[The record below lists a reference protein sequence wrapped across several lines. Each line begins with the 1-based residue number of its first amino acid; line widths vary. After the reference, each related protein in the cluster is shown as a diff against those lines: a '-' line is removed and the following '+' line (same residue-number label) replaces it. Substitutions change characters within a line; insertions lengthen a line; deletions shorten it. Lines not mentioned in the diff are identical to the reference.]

1 MLPCKP
7 LSTFRDRCSGEMSG
21 NSTHQS
27 RWDHPVFTGCFGEG
41 EKPESG
47 SFLRC
52 GPKMPLPERDMLL
65 CTNWFS
71 ICCRSLMGNG
81 TLLISGLSR
90 IRDQKFRCALETNLS
105 AFLVSQQKYNRTPPY
120 CIPSDFYCLLL
131 LCNIHKQLK
140 AATLVQYLCYKTSLT
155 SIPLIRTCL

>member
-7 LSTFRDRCSGEMSG
+7 LSTFRDICSEEMPG

-27 RWDHPVFTGCFGEG
+27 RWDHPVSLSALGSERN
-41 EKPESG
+41 

-52 GPKMPLPERDMLL
+52 GPKMPLPEQDMLL
-65 CTNWFS
+65 CTSWFS

-81 TLLISGLSR
+81 TLFFSGLTR
-90 IRDQKFRCALETNLS
+90 KGDQKFGCALETNLS
-105 AFLVSQQKYNRTPPY
+105 AFLVCQQKCNRTPPY
-120 CIPSDFYCLLL
+120 CILSDFYCLLL
-131 LCNIHKQLK
+131 LYNIHKQLK
-140 AATLVQYLCYKTSLT
+140 AATLVQYLRYKTSLR